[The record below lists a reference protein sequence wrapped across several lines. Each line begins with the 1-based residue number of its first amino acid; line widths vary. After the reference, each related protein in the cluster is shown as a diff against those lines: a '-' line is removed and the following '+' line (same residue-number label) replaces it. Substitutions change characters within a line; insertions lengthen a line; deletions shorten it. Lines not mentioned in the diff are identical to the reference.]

1 MVRVLDIKG
10 IIKFVVT
17 VGTILSV
24 LFLMPI
30 IVGLIYKEDIST
42 FAIYDSLLFAI
53 NGFILLLVRKHKISM
68 KVKGGIIAVNLVWI
82 LLGVSAAIPYML
94 YTNIDF
100 SSAFFE
106 SISGY
111 TTTGATVYS
120 DIESLPHHILFLR
133 SLTHWIGGMGIIV
146 LGVGLLSI
154 INPTGSI
161 SMFKAESTGLSV
173 DKIAPKIKDT
183 AFLLWA
189 IYTALTLLD
198 MLFLKLFGMD
208 WFDAINHAFSTI
220 STGGFSTK
228 NASMW
233 AFVNSSGIIWTTTL
247 FMVLSSI
254 NFLAHLRFLR
264 GDLSGYGSK
273 EVKVFVAIF
282 LFLSIALTVAHYE
295 TSNDSFLLSLEHS
308 SFTISSILTTTGFAT
323 VDYDKWPHIAT
334 IFILIAMF
342 IGGTTGSTAGG
353 AKVIRFVI
361 VFKNIANEIKS
372 IIHPNAVTSIFV
384 DKKRLSDSLVALVF
398 GFFALYAFTI
408 IIVMVYLYARGFDEM
423 SAFSAA
429 IATVGNIGP
438 GFAKVGPTQN
448 YSFFSWYDK
457 WVLSFA
463 MIIGRLECYTFY
475 ILLSKSFWKKF

>member
-1 MVRVLDIKG
+1 MINTLDIKG

-17 VGTILSV
+17 VGAILSI

-30 IVGLIYKEDIST
+30 ITGLIYKEDVSS
-42 FAIYDSLLFAI
+42 FAIYDALLFAI
-53 NGFILLLVRKHKISM
+53 NGFILLLLRKHRISM
-68 KVKGGIIAVNLVWI
+68 KIKGGIIAVNVVWL

-111 TTTGATVYS
+111 TTTGATIFS

-154 INPTGSI
+154 INPTGSV
-161 SMFKAESTGLSV
+161 SMFKAESTGISV
-173 DKIAPKIKDT
+173 DKIAPKIRDT
-183 AFLLWA
+183 ALLLWA
-189 IYTALTLLD
+189 IYSSLTIIDMILLHV
-198 MLFLKLFGMD
+198 FGMD

-220 STGGFSTK
+220 STGGFSTR

-233 AFVNSSGIIWTTTL
+233 AFVNSSGIIWVTTV

-254 NFLAHLRFLR
+254 NFLAHLKFLR
-264 GDLSGYGSK
+264 GDLSGYASE
-273 EVKVFVAIF
+273 EVKVFVLIF
-282 LFLSIALTVAHYE
+282 FVLSFALSFIHYE
-295 TSNDSFLLSLEHS
+295 TSNDSFNLSMEHS
-308 SFTISSILTTTGFAT
+308 FFTISSILTTTGFAT

-334 IFILIAMF
+334 IIIFIAMF

-353 AKVIRFVI
+353 AKVIRYII
-361 VFKNIANEIKS
+361 VFKNMANEAKR
-372 IIHPNAVTSIFV
+372 IIHPNAVISIFV
-384 DKKRLSDSLVALVF
+384 DKKKLGDSLVTLVL
-398 GFFALYAFTI
+398 GFFTLYAFTI
-408 IIVMVYLYARGFDEM
+408 LIIMLYLYARGLDEM
-423 SAFSAA
+423 SAFSAS
-429 IATVGNIGP
+429 IACVGNIGP

-448 YSFFSWYDK
+448 YAFFSWYDK
-457 WVLSFA
+457 WILSIG

-475 ILLSKSFWKKF
+475 VLLTKSFWKKF